1 MASGIDRKLIDHV
14 AQLASLSLTEAE
26 ADKLTGEIAG
36 ILKYVG
42 ELSALDTSNVPPTA
56 QVGPRPA
63 SDGASAPGAGTPRS
77 GGEADSQR
85 GPRSAPEGVRPDE
98 ARPGLSHEEAMAQA
112 PRASQGGFAV
122 PPFVEPGTGS

>member
-1 MASGIDRKLIDHV
+1 MASGIDRQLIDHV

-42 ELSALDTSNVPPTA
+42 ELNALDTSNVPPTA

-63 SDGASAPGAGTPRS
+63 SDGAGTPRS

-85 GPRSAPEGVRPDE
+85 GPRSAPEGLRPDE

>member
-1 MASGIDRKLIDHV
+1 MASGIDRRLIDHV

-56 QVGPRPA
+56 QVGPA
-63 SDGASAPGAGTPRS
+63 
-77 GGEADSQR
+77 
-85 GPRSAPEGVRPDE
+85 RSAHEALRLDEVRPC
-98 ARPGLSHEEAMAQA
+98 LSHDEAMAQA

-122 PPFVEPGTGS
+122 PPFVEPGS

>member
-63 SDGASAPGAGTPRS
+63 SSA
-77 GGEADSQR
+77 
-85 GPRSAPEGVRPDE
+85 VRPDE
-98 ARPGLSHEEAMAQA
+98 PRPGLSHEEAMAQA